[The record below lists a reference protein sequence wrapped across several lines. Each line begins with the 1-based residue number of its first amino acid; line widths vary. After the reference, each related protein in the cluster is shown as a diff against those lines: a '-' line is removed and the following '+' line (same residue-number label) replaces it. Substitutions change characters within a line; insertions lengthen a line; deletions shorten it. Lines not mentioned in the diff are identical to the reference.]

1 MKMGGLKRPKIV
13 CTYYALRIRKHTF
26 MKIPFISGGVRGKG
40 KQAVV
45 KANNKQGPNS
55 FKGVAN
61 NNRGKNVA
69 RGGGRGGT
77 VIIILSLI

>member
-1 MKMGGLKRPKIV
+1 
-13 CTYYALRIRKHTF
+13 
-26 MKIPFISGGVRGKG
+26 MKIPFISGGARGKG

-45 KANNKQGPNS
+45 KANNNNKQGPNS